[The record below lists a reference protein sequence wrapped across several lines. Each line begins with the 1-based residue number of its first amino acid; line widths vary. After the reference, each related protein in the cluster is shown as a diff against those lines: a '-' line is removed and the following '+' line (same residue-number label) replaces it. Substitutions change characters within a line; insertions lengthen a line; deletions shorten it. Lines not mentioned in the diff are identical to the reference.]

1 MIIQSDKQLAD
12 LCKALAGEA
21 LLFLDTEFVSEGRY
35 YPDLGTIQLAAG
47 DNIALID
54 PLPIRDMTPLIE
66 LLVDKS
72 VCKVFHACGQD
83 LPILFRLCG
92 QPVRNIFDT
101 QIATA
106 LLGIDE
112 QISFA
117 NLVARVTGEHL
128 QKSHS
133 FTDWMRRPLSPGQVE
148 YALDDV
154 RYLMPVYHWVYA
166 ELLELQRLDWASE
179 EFLPME
185 EEARFIPPDPE
196 ELYLRI
202 RGAERMSGRSLS
214 MLKELAMWRD
224 ELARSLNLSLGRIL
238 RDEVMM
244 ELARR
249 PRTQITELREIR
261 GIQHE
266 QVNKYGQ
273 QLLKILS
280 NAELPPCPTIK
291 RNSSLAPS
299 LEPTVDFLSLCLRS
313 LAAERRI
320 SPGMLAN
327 RSDLAEL
334 IKDGENANIA
344 LLRGWR
350 RQAVGEELLA
360 TLQGQVTAR
369 LLPHNRKVHLDW
381 NNPTGE

>member
-1 MIIQSDKQLAD
+1 MIIQSDKQLTD
-12 LCKALAGEA
+12 LCSALAGEA

-47 DNIALID
+47 EYVALID
-54 PLPIRDMTPLIE
+54 PLPIRDMSPLIA

-72 VCKVFHACGQD
+72 ICKVFHACGQD
-83 LPILFRLCG
+83 LPILYRLCG

-117 NLVARVTGEHL
+117 NLVERVTGEHL

-154 RYLMPVYHWVYA
+154 RYLMPAYQWVHDQ
-166 ELLELQRLDWASE
+166 LSELQRLEWAGE
-179 EFLPME
+179 EFLPLE
-185 EEARFIPPDPE
+185 DETRFIPPDPE

-202 RGAERMSGRSLS
+202 RGVDRMNGRSLS

-224 ELARSLNLSLGRIL
+224 DLARSLNLSLGRIL

-266 QVNKYGQ
+266 QINKFGQ

-280 NAELPPCPTIK
+280 NTELPPCPTIK

-313 LAAERRI
+313 LSSERKI

-334 IKDGENANIA
+334 IKNGEKANIA

-369 LLPHNRKVHLDW
+369 LLPQTRKVHLDW
-381 NNPTGE
+381 NSPASE